1 MVDNESIWAYNIGIV
16 NNKEQQMNEALIYEI
31 PYYGMF
37 TDAGNLVVHSIVKV
51 AKQNNLS
58 FPIVNKMLG
67 ELSELEGFEEATD
80 TAVRE
85 YVYEA
90 IFGYGE

>member
-1 MVDNESIWAYNIGIV
+1 
-16 NNKEQQMNEALIYEI
+16 MNELLINEK

-37 TDAGNLVVHSIVKV
+37 TDNGNTVIDGIVFC
-51 AKQNNLS
+51 AKKMNLS
-58 FPIVNKMLG
+58 WSLVNDMLTKI
-67 ELSELEGFEEATD
+67 STIEGFEEATD

-90 IFGYGE
+90 IGY

>member
-1 MVDNESIWAYNIGIV
+1 
-16 NNKEQQMNEALIYEI
+16 MNEALIYEK

-37 TDAGNLVVHSIVKV
+37 TDAGNIVVHSIVKV
-51 AKQNNLS
+51 AKKNNLPFS
-58 FPIVNKMLG
+58 TVSKMLG
-67 ELSELEGFEEATD
+67 ELSDLEGFGEATD

-90 IFGYGE
+90 IFGY

>member
-1 MVDNESIWAYNIGIV
+1 
-16 NNKEQQMNEALIYEI
+16 
-31 PYYGMF
+31 
-37 TDAGNLVVHSIVKV
+37 
-51 AKQNNLS
+51 
-58 FPIVNKMLG
+58 MLG

>member
-1 MVDNESIWAYNIGIV
+1 MNDQLINNEV
-16 NNKEQQMNEALIYEI
+16 
-31 PYYGMF
+31 YYGMF
-37 TDAGNLVVHSIVKV
+37 SENGNKVIDGIVFCAKKMNWSWTLV
-51 AKQNNLS
+51 NDMLS
-58 FPIVNKMLG
+58 R
-67 ELSELEGFEEATD
+67 LSTVPGFEEATD

>member
-1 MVDNESIWAYNIGIV
+1 
-16 NNKEQQMNEALIYEI
+16 MNELLINDEI
-31 PYYGMF
+31 YFGMF
-37 TDAGNLVVHSIVKV
+37 TERGNRVVHGIVIA
-51 AKQNNLS
+51 AKELNWS
-58 FPIVNKMLG
+58 FDEVMDLLNDIAT
-67 ELSELEGFEEATD
+67 LEEFAEATD